1 MSVDKVQTPPPGF
14 TEWVAKQPEDIQNMS
29 EKKQLRLF
37 KKDMKKTEKPD
48 NESIPGTEIEKSND
62 VPLTEEAKAQKEAA
76 KAKENAEVAAQKE
89 AAAKY
94 YRPTEE
100 LTEIEQAYV
109 DKAVETSGKDKPLYK
124 SKKAQK
130 ALKEDLKDTYSTAV
144 EKFYDELIAEE
155 TDTTKK
161 AALEKDK
168 EKALKEK
175 NVKKAAKVWSQ
186 DITTGDRVENTIMFD
201 TRKEKREARRELR
214 EAGET
219 DYRLRVHNKKINSD
233 NNQEL
238 QLTKQNLNIGSHET
252 IYEYSKDISGDREY
266 DPNEVGNM
274 AAKSGDGDNLAAVKQ
289 ELRRLGYKVKDD
301 TLVNV
306 AKGLGVAVAS
316 GLAANAFPKVVTAF
330 AEAIAQVT
338 NEVTGEI
345 LAQKIETDSDTKIA
359 FNEKGGALAGVVAG
373 ALAVAI
379 FGETKDE
386 NMLNDIG
393 VEELFKDNEKTGKR
407 AYETMEFGKH
417 EEQVKLVLRA
427 IDSLEATDAQ
437 KTELLK
443 QSAGK
448 ESQHILSS
456 KELALALL
464 KAAYAKE
471 DPSLI
476 PEDPNKCPDCPECPE
491 CDDDDAT
498 DVDDVNPTTPPAQ
511 DSDTPEYKIEYTEK
525 DETRSEYTQT
535 GLRHK
540 SGLYADTIVRKGYI
554 REDGGTMNE
563 KQIKEVRD
571 IIQKDNRVNK
581 LRKVPNIWIL
591 NNEIELSDG
600 TKVKLRPEDELNQIQ
615 PEKSEASDIGLYS
628 QDKQPAQ
635 KTIQFTNHGYKI
647 TEKQPDGSEKV
658 VAQGDGFT
666 NIQEAQQAAETK
678 LKELEAE

>member
-48 NESIPGTEIEKSND
+48 NESIPGAEIEKSND

-274 AAKSGDGDNLAAVKQ
+274 AAKSGDGDNLAAVRQ

-448 ESQHILSS
+448 DSQHILSS

-498 DVDDVNPTTPPAQ
+498 DVDDVNPTTPQAT
-511 DSDTPEYKIEYTEK
+511 TPTEPNPQLETEYSTVIRERQPR
-525 DETRSEYTQT
+525 RSIK
-535 GLRHK
+535 HK
-540 SGLYADTIVRKGYI
+540 SGLYAYTIAMEGYLRSDGSNLSNKNIKEIMDKIQDDNLVRKTG
-554 REDGGTMNE
+554 
-563 KQIKEVRD
+563 
-571 IIQKDNRVNK
+571 
-581 LRKVPNIWIL
+581 KVPEYWML
-591 NNEIELSDG
+591 DEEITLSDG
-600 TKVKLRPEDELNQIQ
+600 TKVKLKPQDQLDAIQAVRSGASDFTVRKNEDETKTKYDLEIYETK
-615 PEKSEASDIGLYS
+615 PEADKSELSVES
-628 QDKQPAQ
+628 
-635 KTIQFTNHGYKI
+635 HGHSSIK
-647 TEKQPDGSEKV
+647 
-658 VAQGDGFT
+658 
-666 NIQEAQQAAETK
+666 
-678 LKELEAE
+678 EAEQTAKEWIDEFKKE